1 MSDKPHFPQR
11 LDIKDMPRDKTR
23 ALGGLRQAL
32 AASFN
37 YCRKY
42 PAKMAVLK
50 DVVKYTYN
58 RIVAYE
64 KEQEALEEHK
74 TRSAVLT
81 KAAHLGIDLDE
92 RLSTDKLKASLVD
105 LAKKKAAEEA
115 ATASESDDK
124 DGSTEQKD
132 EPDTTGEDK

>member
-1 MSDKPHFPQR
+1 MSDKPRFPQR

-32 AASFN
+32 VASFN

-42 PAKMAVLK
+42 PVKMAVLK

-64 KEQEALEEHK
+64 NEQEALEENK

-81 KAAHLGIDLDE
+81 KAVNLGIDLDE

-115 ATASESDDK
+115 ATASESTD
-124 DGSTEQKD
+124 STEQKD
-132 EPDTTGEDK
+132 KPDTTGEDK

>member
-1 MSDKPHFPQR
+1 MSDKPRFPQR
-11 LDIKDMPRDKTR
+11 LDIKDMPRDQTR

-74 TRSAVLT
+74 VRSAVLT

-92 RLSTDKLKASLVD
+92 RLSTEKLKASLVD
-105 LAKKKAAEEA
+105 QAKKKAAEDA
-115 ATASESDDK
+115 AEASESSD
-124 DGSTEQKD
+124 STEQKD
-132 EPDTTGEDK
+132 KPDTTGEDK

>member
-11 LDIKDMPRDKTR
+11 LDIKDMPRDQTR

-50 DVVKYTYN
+50 EVIKYTYN
-58 RIVAYE
+58 RIVAFE

-74 TRSAVLT
+74 TRSAVLV

-105 LAKKKAAEEA
+105 LAKKKAAEDA
-115 ATASESDDK
+115 ATASESND
-124 DGSTEQKD
+124 STEQKD
-132 EPDTTGEDK
+132 KPDTTGEDK